1 MKELS
6 TVTTQTMTSVEL
18 VKIINEMREEGQ
30 AELRHDNFMSKVL
43 KVLGGEDALKFQ
55 GIYLDAYGRE
65 KPCYNLPKREVHLMV
80 MSESYKVQARI
91 YDRWQELEAREVSN
105 QTIPPAIGIQGTAA
119 NMAINQLA
127 VFSAFGVPLHLAQI
141 ETVKEVRKETGVD
154 YSHVLALAPAQSN
167 IKKEERWLE
176 PTELARELGY
186 KSAKAINDVLEDAGL
201 QVKTIRGWETT
212 EDGVSVVHAWVKGS
226 KSGYNLKWDVE
237 KVRELVV

>member
-91 YDRWQELEAREVSN
+91 YDRWQELEAKETAKTPIQIILAQAQALADMEQRQIALEEKLDRNAERLDQIETAGDHFTVIGYHRYTHKNS
-105 QTIPPAIGIQGTAA
+105 IPLADAARIGTAA
-119 NMAINQLA
+119 SKYCRKNEVPMGEVPDQR
-127 VFSAFGVPLHLAQI
+127 FG
-141 ETVKEVRKETGVD
+141 R
-154 YSHVLALAPAQSN
+154 
-167 IKKEERWLE
+167 
-176 PTELARELGY
+176 
-186 KSAKAINDVLEDAGL
+186 
-201 QVKTIRGWETT
+201 VKTYPK
-212 EDGVSVVHAWVKGS
+212 WV
-226 KSGYNLKWDVE
+226 LDE
-237 KVRELVV
+237 ITRAI